1 MPKKTI
7 TIQSMC
13 DTKTTA
19 VAQTIKQIK
28 QLEKEGCD
36 LVRVAVPDLASAK
49 ALTKIKPQIKI
60 PLIADIH
67 FNPALALAAIENG
80 ADKIRINP
88 GNIQDKKMLAEIAAA
103 AKKRKIPIRIG
114 VNSGSFSRQPTPGN
128 LADEA
133 IKWTEFFEDQ
143 KFKNLVISIKSS
155 DPQTVI
161 EANEILHT
169 KLKRRKTPYPI
180 HLGVTEA
187 GTLITGITKS
197 TIALASL
204 LKKGIGNTIRIS
216 LTEDPVLEIKAAKE
230 LLKSLGL
237 YTKEPLIIS
246 CPTCGRTEI
255 DLKKLTKEIE
265 KELAKVK
272 FKPRTKPLKVAVMG
286 CVVNGPGEAREA
298 DYAICGGRGQG
309 AIYKKGK
316 HLKTTPE
323 NKLVKDFIKLIKKNE
338 QAS

>member
-1 MPKKTI
+1 MAKKI

-19 VAQTIKQIK
+19 VAQTVKQIK

-49 ALTKIKPQIKI
+49 ALSKIKRQIKI

-67 FNPALALAAIENG
+67 FNPDLAIAAIENG

-88 GNIQDKKMLAEIAAA
+88 GNIKDEKVLAKIAAA

-114 VNSGSFSRQPTPGN
+114 VNSGSFNSKPTPGN

-133 IKWTEFFEDQ
+133 IKWVKFFESQ

-155 DPQTVI
+155 DPHVVI
-161 EANEILHT
+161 EANEILYT

-187 GTLITGITKS
+187 GTLIPGITKS
-197 TIALASL
+197 TFALAPL
-204 LKKGIGNTIRIS
+204 LGKGIGDTIRIS

-265 KELAKVK
+265 KELAKMK
-272 FKPRTKPLKVAVMG
+272 FKPRKKPMKIAVMG

-298 DYAICGGRGQG
+298 DYAICGGRAQG
-309 AIYKKGK
+309 AIYKNGK
-316 HLKTTPE
+316 HLKTTTE
-323 NKLVKDFIKLIKKNE
+323 NQLVKEFIKLIKKNE
-338 QAS
+338 KAS